1 MTNRVPR
8 WVARPRGA
16 ETCCRPLGAAWA
28 LSSLFLL
35 NSGLNGVPGSIWDFV
50 SGSFSP
56 SPSPILNSGPSA
68 SSSASPNSAELARVR
83 RQLDEA
89 KRKIRQWE
97 ESWQQVKQVSVEEE
111 GLGRK
116 GKKRLVYT
124 GRAGELWT
132 DRQGCLLHNV
142 LGFRPVMP
150 GRERLRRP
158 RREPVWQT
166 VTGSWPC
173 RGKKRWRPK

>member
-1 MTNRVPR
+1 MQHGLYHP
-8 WVARPRGA
+8 
-16 ETCCRPLGAAWA
+16 C
-28 LSSLFLL
+28 LL

-97 ESWQQVKQVSVEEE
+97 ESWQQVKQVSLWEE
-111 GLGRK
+111 GAGR
-116 GKKRLVYT
+116 
-124 GRAGELWT
+124 GREERALDTQAGQLSL
-132 DRQGCLLHNV
+132 RKARHGCLLYVV

-158 RREPVWQT
+158 RREPV
-166 VTGSWPC
+166 
-173 RGKKRWRPK
+173 